1 MKLGVLGAS
10 GRMGQ
15 QIIEYAEAYGF
26 DVSHAFVSKQS
37 DARGNPIGQTH
48 YHHVSEVNNA
58 PDVLIDFSLPSAL
71 EENLAYAQNHQ
82 CPIVVC
88 TTGLDAAQQ
97 QLLQDTAQ
105 KVATLHAR
113 NTSLGVALMEQ
124 LTRIAAGAF
133 KDADIEIF
141 EAHHRHKKDGPSG
154 TALALGEAAAMG
166 RKVTFETVNDG
177 IRGDGLR
184 SDDGIGF
191 SVLRA
196 ADIVGEHQVWLA
208 QAGERIELSHRVSD
222 RRIFA
227 EGALRA
233 AKWLTAQAPG
243 ECYQMADVLDLKKQL
258 AQLLD

>member
-1 MKLGVLGAS
+1 
-10 GRMGQ
+10 
-15 QIIEYAEAYGF
+15 
-26 DVSHAFVSKQS
+26 
-37 DARGNPIGQTH
+37 
-48 YHHVSEVNNA
+48 
-58 PDVLIDFSLPSAL
+58 
-71 EENLAYAQNHQ
+71 
-82 CPIVVC
+82 
-88 TTGLDAAQQ
+88 
-97 QLLQDTAQ
+97 
-105 KVATLHAR
+105 
-113 NTSLGVALMEQ
+113 
-124 LTRIAAGAF
+124 
-133 KDADIEIF
+133 
-141 EAHHRHKKDGPSG
+141 
-154 TALALGEAAAMG
+154 MG

-233 AKWLTAQAPG
+233 AKWVTAQAPG
-243 ECYQMADVLDLKKQL
+243 ECYQMGDVLDLKKQL

>member
-15 QIIEYAEAYGF
+15 QIIKYAEAYGF

-37 DARGNPIGQTH
+37 RSLGKPIGEIR
-48 YHHVSEVNNA
+48 YRHVSEASDA
-58 PDVLIDFSLPSAL
+58 PDVLIDFSLPNAL
-71 EENLAYAQNHQ
+71 EENLAYAETHQ

-88 TTGLDAAQQ
+88 TTGLDGTQQ
-97 QLLQDTAQ
+97 QLLRDTAQ

-154 TALALGEAAAMG
+154 TALALGEAAARG
-166 RKVTFETVNDG
+166 RKVRFETVNDG
-177 IRGDGLR
+177 IRGEGER
-184 SDDGIGF
+184 SEQGIGF

-233 AKWLTAQAPG
+233 AQWLKAQAPG

>member
-15 QIIEYAEAYGF
+15 QIIQYAESFGF
-26 DVSHAFVSKQS
+26 EVSHAFVSEQS
-37 DARGNPIGQTH
+37 QFLGQSVAGTH
-48 YHHVSEVNNA
+48 YRHLAEADDA
-58 PDVLIDFSLPSAL
+58 PDVLIDFSLPHAL
-71 EENLAYAQNHQ
+71 HENLAYAEAHQ

-88 TTGLDAAQQ
+88 TTGLDAEQQ
-97 QLLQDTAQ
+97 QRLRDTASQ
-105 KVATLHAR
+105 VPTLHAR

-133 KDADIEIF
+133 KEADIEIF

-154 TALALGEAAAMG
+154 TALALGEAAARG
-166 RKVTFETVNDG
+166 RQVQFEAINDG
-177 IRGDGLR
+177 VRGDGER
-184 SDDGIGF
+184 SAHGIGF
-191 SVLRA
+191 SVVRA

-233 AKWLTAQAPG
+233 ANWLTAQTPG